1 VLAHRCNYNILFAVY
16 VTRTVFSFLV
26 LTSNSEVNHMDNEL
40 VEKQNKALNVLVEA
54 ARLAQARGAFT
65 LEQAS
70 LVAEAIA
77 VFKQPEAQSGTQIT
91 DSVTSSPPSVF

>member
-1 VLAHRCNYNILFAVY
+1 M
-16 VTRTVFSFLV
+16 
-26 LTSNSEVNHMDNEL
+26 ENEL

-65 LEQAS
+65 LEQAA

-77 VFKQPEAQSGTQIT
+77 VFRPADQAQAPAAPGAA
-91 DSVTSSPPSVF
+91 SSTETPVF

>member
-1 VLAHRCNYNILFAVY
+1 
-16 VTRTVFSFLV
+16 
-26 LTSNSEVNHMDNEL
+26 L

-77 VFKQPEAQSGTQIT
+77 VFKQPEAQASGTQIT
-91 DSVTSSPPSVF
+91 DAVTSSPPSVF

>member
-1 VLAHRCNYNILFAVY
+1 M
-16 VTRTVFSFLV
+16 
-26 LTSNSEVNHMDNEL
+26 ENEL

-65 LEQAS
+65 LEQAA

-77 VFKQPEAQSGTQIT
+77 VFRPADQAPAPTASAPAAET
-91 DSVTSSPPSVF
+91 PVF